1 MGSGNSF
8 CLFSARDTNNPPRMR
23 NTSSVSSL
31 CLNQCPNLRNNSQRC
46 WPKNVGSCRVR
57 LHVASRVSH
66 TSKPLFQSVLT
77 WYELLVLET
86 DVCPKFHLF
95 CWLPDSVHTIFSE
108 RFPAPVFTR
117 TLRVPIAF
125 PFMWYQNL
133 IHCPLGSVAKNRS
146 LYSLALSPGL
156 LGEEASMNIY
166 LPIPSPV
173 NENALTIVSDT
184 AHKQ

>member
-1 MGSGNSF
+1 MGLMKILHMG
-8 CLFSARDTNNPPRMR
+8 
-23 NTSSVSSL
+23 
-31 CLNQCPNLRNNSQRC
+31 PNLAAMLCRL
-46 WPKNVGSCRVR
+46 SCCIR
-57 LHVASRVSH
+57 LHTTYNTDATTPNVAGPNMLVLH
-66 TSKPLFQSVLT
+66 TSKPLFQSALT

-184 AHKQ
+184 AHKQQYINYNLSVRSLY

>member
-1 MGSGNSF
+1 MTLKAWYLIVIIGRSRVRGSGARNPT
-8 CLFSARDTNNPPRMR
+8 LFSGRTDARRTEKSRPF
-23 NTSSVSSL
+23 
-31 CLNQCPNLRNNSQRC
+31 PNC
-46 WPKNVGSCRVR
+46 
-57 LHVASRVSH
+57 
-66 TSKPLFQSVLT
+66 TKPLFQSVLT